1 MQIFYFPTLTLGLGI
16 GREITWLEQLR
27 SIFVSVIRR
36 WIHHVQILLE
46 ATSLLYIY
54 ISCVSYIFRPPL
66 TRMYIFHRLF
76 FCRVVNHED
85 ASRIRT
91 KVACLRYLRILSFPK
106 LYSLL
111 PWKGRRLIPRFR
123 RWIKTKKN
131 LKNILLSFVESN
143 ILDKSLYVFIPYLY
157 I

>member
-1 MQIFYFPTLTLGLGI
+1 MVGTASIHFRFCDSTVDTSCTNTSRGYFFI
-16 GREITWLEQLR
+16 I
-27 SIFVSVIRR
+27 
-36 WIHHVQILLE
+36 
-46 ATSLLYIY
+46 YIY

-111 PWKGRRLIPRFR
+111 PWKGRRLIPRFW

-157 I
+157 IYIVYKLDYTTIFY